1 MLSPRGGFACAVVSA
16 RGSIYVAG
24 EGLRHTMFEVVGSR
38 IRSVE
43 QYEVGRDQW
52 VPMENLPG
60 FRAECVG
67 FVEEEGREFWVM
79 GGYGESKTISGVFS
93 MDEYYKDA
101 VVMGV
106 ESGAWRE
113 VGDMGGNGERVRVG
127 KIVVVEYNGCPMIFM
142 LDGNE
147 ILRYFL

>member
-1 MLSPRGGFACAVVSA
+1 MLGPMFLF
-16 RGSIYVAG
+16 
-24 EGLRHTMFEVVGSR
+24 EG
-38 IRSVE
+38 
-43 QYEVGRDQW
+43 Q
-52 VPMENLPG
+52 NLNI
-60 FRAECVG
+60 V
-67 FVEEEGREFWVM
+67 WN
-79 GGYGESKTISGVFS
+79 K
-93 MDEYYKDA
+93 YYRDA

-113 VGDMGGNGERVRVG
+113 VGDMWGNEERVRVG

>member
-1 MLSPRGGFACAVVSA
+1 
-16 RGSIYVAG
+16 
-24 EGLRHTMFEVVGSR
+24 MFEVVGSR

-101 VVMGV
+101 
-106 ESGAWRE
+106 
-113 VGDMGGNGERVRVG
+113 
-127 KIVVVEYNGCPMIFM
+127 
-142 LDGNE
+142 E
-147 ILRYFL
+147 ID